1 MFVRAGNVCRKQG
14 KTKAWSVSLKLVFQV
29 RYTILWRR
37 NLASLRQNKVL
48 SLLGMAM
55 RGRNLVSGEF
65 QTLEAIRR
73 GSAMLVIIAE
83 DASDNTR
90 KLFSDKCSWYE
101 VPIAFYGTRESLGRA
116 IGKDFRSSLG
126 VCEAGL
132 ADAIVKQLKEEQSA
146 V

>member
-1 MFVRAGNVCRKQG
+1 M
-14 KTKAWSVSLKLVFQV
+14 
-29 RYTILWRR
+29 
-37 NLASLRQNKVL
+37 RQNKVL

-65 QTLEAIRR
+65 QTLEAVRK

-90 KLFSDKCSWYE
+90 KLFTDKCSYYE
-101 VPIAFYGTRESLGRA
+101 VPIRIYGTKESLGKA
-116 IGKDFRSSLG
+116 IGKDFRASLG

-132 ADAIVKQLKEEQSA
+132 ADAIRKQLEEEQSA